1 MFGNQC
7 FDKLIAEYD
16 FRTVLDVGA
25 GTGDATRAFRAAGK
39 IVTATDL
46 STDGNYVNKMFCDPF
61 DLVWC
66 SHTLEHAPCVGAFVN
81 KLVDDCREG
90 GILAITVP
98 PLKHE
103 IVGGHVNLFN
113 AGLLTYRLALSGIDC
128 TEIRLHKYGYNISAI
143 VRKRTVELPRLI
155 WDSGDI
161 DSLQPLLP
169 AFLHNNANGD
179 IASWNW

>member
-1 MFGNQC
+1 MFGNEC
-7 FDKLIAEYD
+7 FAKLIADYQ

-25 GTGDATRAFRAAGK
+25 GAGDATKAFREAGYL
-39 IVTATDL
+39 VTATDL
-46 STDGNYVNKMFCDPF
+46 AKDGTYTLTRFDAPF

-66 SHTLEHAPCVGAFVN
+66 SHTLEHAPCIAAFVR
-81 KLVDDCREG
+81 KLADDCKEG

-113 AGLLTYRLALSGIDC
+113 AGLLTYRLCLAGLDC
-128 TEIRLHKYGYNISAI
+128 SDIRLHKYGYNISAI
-143 VRKRTVELPRLI
+143 LTKRSVELPRLI

-161 DSLQPLLP
+161 DTLQPFLP

-179 IASWNW
+179 IPSWNW

>member
-1 MFGNQC
+1 MFGNEC
-7 FDKLIAEYD
+7 FAKLIADYE
-16 FRTVLDVGA
+16 FSTVLDVGA
-25 GTGDATRAFRAAGK
+25 GAGDATKAFRLAGK
-39 IVTATDL
+39 DVISTDL
-46 STDGNYVNKMFCDPF
+46 STDGTYTLTRFDDPF

-66 SHTLEHAPCVGAFVN
+66 SHTLEHAPCVQAFIR
-81 KLVDDCREG
+81 KLADDCKEG
-90 GILAITVP
+90 GVLAVTVP

-113 AGLLTYRLALSGIDC
+113 AGLLTYRLCLAGLDC

-143 VRKRTVELPRLI
+143 LQKRSVQLPKLI

-161 DSLQPLLP
+161 DTLQPFLP
-169 AFLHNNANGD
+169 AFLHNNAYGD

>member
-1 MFGNQC
+1 MFGNEC
-7 FDKLIAEYD
+7 CAKLLAEYD

-25 GTGDATRAFRAAGK
+25 GTGDATRAFRAADK
-39 IVTATDL
+39 IVTPTDL
-46 STDGNYVNKMFCDPF
+46 QTHGNYVSTRFHEQF

-66 SHTLEHAPCVGAFVN
+66 CHVLEHAPCVSAFID

-90 GILAITVP
+90 GIIAITVP

-103 IVGGHVNLFN
+103 IVGGHVSLWN

-143 VRKRTVELPRLI
+143 VRKRTVELPHLV
-155 WDSGDI
+155 WDAGDI
-161 DSLQPLLP
+161 EALQPLLP

>member
-1 MFGNQC
+1 MFGNEC
-7 FDKLIAEYD
+7 CAKLLAEYD

-25 GTGDATRAFRAAGK
+25 GTGDATKAFRLAGK
-39 IVTATDL
+39 DVTSTDL
-46 STDGNYVNKMFCDPF
+46 STDGTYTLTRFAAPF

-66 SHTLEHAPCVGAFVN
+66 SHTLEHAPCVQAFVR
-81 KLVDDCREG
+81 KLADDCREG

-113 AGLLTYRLALSGIDC
+113 AGLLTYRLCLAGLDC
-128 TEIRLHKYGYNISAI
+128 SDIRLHKYGYNISAI
-143 VRKRTVELPRLI
+143 LTKRSVQLPKLI

-161 DSLQPLLP
+161 DTLQPFLP
-169 AFLHNNANGD
+169 AFLHNNAFGD
-179 IASWNW
+179 IPSWNW